1 MNKISNILWGVFF
14 IIIGVIFGLNALD
27 ITNINIFFNGWWTL
41 FIIIPCFIDLFKDE
55 NKTGNIIGLI
65 VGIVLLIGCLDI
77 IDFDLIWKLLVPAIL
92 VMIGL
97 SFIFKDVLN
106 NKVKEEIKKVN
117 KNEEKEYNSC
127 FSSQTVD
134 FTKEEFKGCSLSA
147 IFGGIK
153 CDLTNSTIKE
163 DVVIDAASIFGGI
176 TILVPEDTIIKIN
189 STSVFGGVSDERKN
203 KTTEGKHTIYINT
216 TSIFGGIEIK

>member
-1 MNKISNILWGVFF
+1 MNKISNILWGLFF

-55 NKTGNIIGLI
+55 DKTGNIIGLI

-117 KNEEKEYNSC
+117 KSEAKEYSSC

-134 FTKEEFKGCSLSA
+134 FTKEEFKGCTLSA

-163 DVVIDAASIFGGI
+163 DVVIDATSIFGGI

-203 KTTEGKHTIYINT
+203 KTTAGKHTIYINT
-216 TSIFGGIEIK
+216 ASIFGGIEIK